1 MSTNNGRFRIELKE
15 VKRNLW
21 EERQFLGLLAGMLVF
36 FGYYYYLTLDFSQP
50 QTSFLP
56 RIVLGLGITT
66 VVLNI
71 LVIAFN
77 DQIEEIRGSE
87 SKSVADELLEERAS
101 DDEYS
106 VVSLLK
112 ETSWIIGYIATVYY
126 VGFFTVTLIF
136 VFLYGLTHFDEISPR
151 SVAFALLVSVSLNAF
166 LYFLFITIMNSGAIL
181 RVGRFI

>member
-15 VKRNLW
+15 VKQNLW
-21 EERQFLGLLAGMLVF
+21 EERRFLCLLAGMLVF

-56 RIVLGLGITT
+56 RIVLGLGIII

-71 LVIAFN
+71 LVIAFA
-77 DQIEEIRGSE
+77 DQIEEMRGPE
-87 SKSVADELLEERAS
+87 SKSVADELLEERGS
-101 DDEYS
+101 EDEYS
-106 VVSLLK
+106 VASLLK
-112 ETSWIIGYIATVYY
+112 ETGWIIGYIAAVYY
-126 VGFFTVTLIF
+126 VGFFTVTFIF
-136 VFLYGLTHFDEISPR
+136 VFLYGLTHFDDMSAR
-151 SVAFALLVSVSLNAF
+151 SIIFALLVSVSLNAF